1 MAGDGSLAAMLSDL
15 LASPGV
21 TEAVDLRGPA
31 GIMALHGGL
40 EAGTDAIA
48 AGAAAAAAAS
58 SYRVV
63 LPDDLAWHVPST
75 RFDPAE
81 SDRLRRFLEHVRVAI
96 SVHGFGR
103 RGLERTVLVGGGNRR
118 LAGRVAGAL
127 RRHTSLSIVDDVERM
142 PRGLRGLHPRN
153 PVNLPAR
160 GGVQLELSPGAREPE
175 AAAGIVAAVAS
186 VLRSEQRSLCRA
198 APAPGC

>member
-1 MAGDGSLAAMLSDL
+1 MLADL
-15 LASPGV
+15 LATPGV
-21 TEAVDLRGPA
+21 TETLDLRGPA
-31 GIMALHGGL
+31 GVMALHGGL
-40 EAGTDAIA
+40 EAETAAIA
-48 AGAAAAAAAS
+48 ARAAAAAAAS

-63 LPDDLAWHVPST
+63 LPGDLAWHVPST
-75 RFDPAE
+75 RFDPAQ
-81 SDRLRRFLEHVRVAI
+81 SDRLRRFLEHVRMAV

-127 RRHTSLSIVDDVERM
+127 RRHTSLRVIDDVHRM

-175 AAAGIVAAVAS
+175 EAAGVVAAVAS

-198 APAPGC
+198 AAGPGC